1 MPIGLISIQI
11 KKKVKDNIM
20 GHKVFISFKTEDFE
34 YKRIIQEELKIDMI
48 DKSLNEPINSDD
60 PDYIMYQIRKNYLY
74 DSTVTIALIGKKSAE
89 NLHPRL
95 EDQYY
100 IKKEIQASLYSS
112 QSTFKS
118 GLLAVIL
125 PDMYESVYPTPNTTT
140 SQFDGSTVNV
150 TSINDNTVIKEISAN
165 YYLESPL
172 HESERDYWRDDERY
186 VVAVKWSDFEKNPDK
201 YIDKA
206 FDKRSE
212 KVSEYTK
219 VRPK

>member
-1 MPIGLISIQI
+1 
-11 KKKVKDNIM
+11 M

-48 DKSLNEPINSDD
+48 DKSLNEPIKSDD
-60 PDYIMYQIRKNYLY
+60 PDYVMYQIRKNYLY
-74 DSTVTIALIGKKSAE
+74 DSTVTIALIGKRSAE
-89 NLHPRL
+89 KLHPWL

-112 QSTFKS
+112 QSTSKS

-125 PDMYESVYPTPNTTT
+125 PDMYESVHPTPNTTT
-140 SQFDGSTVNV
+140 SQFDGSTVNI

-172 HESERDYWRDDERY
+172 HESERDYWREDERY

-201 YIDKA
+201 YIDEA

-212 KVSEYTK
+212 KISEYTK